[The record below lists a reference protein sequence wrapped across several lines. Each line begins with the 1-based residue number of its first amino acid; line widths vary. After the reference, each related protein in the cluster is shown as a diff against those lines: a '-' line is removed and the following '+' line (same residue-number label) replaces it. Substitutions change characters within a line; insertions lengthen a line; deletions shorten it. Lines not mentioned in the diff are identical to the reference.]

1 MERMGCLI
9 VFLRIVMNKLKRFIS
24 KLLKINEAAYY
35 SFNHKKTAV
44 IINDVDFGH
53 ILTGKQAIITG
64 GNSGI
69 GLAIAKKMIACG
81 AVVTIVGKNSE
92 KTKKVAED
100 LHCGYLVIDL
110 MNTREM
116 ITIIERFTQNRKI
129 DILVNSAGVI
139 DTEPWL
145 AKTPENFDLVIST
158 NLKAAY
164 FMSQTIA
171 NHMIKNKIKGHIL
184 NVSSSSSMRPSW
196 GPYQLSKRALN
207 GMTLGFAQKLA
218 PHGITVNGLA
228 PGVTMTPMASKFI
241 EDTDNLAYY
250 NPLRR
255 AETPEEI
262 ANLAVFLV
270 SNLGT
275 SIVGD
280 TVMITGG
287 SGILSDIY

>member
-1 MERMGCLI
+1 MAFIEK
-9 VFLRIVMNKLKRFIS
+9 FLEKIIRSRESAYYAKMNKKS
-24 KLLKINEAAYY
+24 
-35 SFNHKKTAV
+35 AV

-53 ILTGKQAIITG
+53 ILEGKEAIITG
-64 GNSGI
+64 GSSGI
-69 GLAIAKKMIACG
+69 GQAIAGKMIACG
-81 AVVTIVGKNSE
+81 AKVTIIGRNPKKTQEVAE
-92 KTKKVAED
+92 KLNCQYLLLDLTDTNQLIKKVSEYIED
-100 LHCGYLVIDL
+100 K
-110 MNTREM
+110 
-116 ITIIERFTQNRKI
+116 KI
-129 DILVNSAGVI
+129 DILVNSAGI
-139 DTEPWL
+139 LDEEKWL
-145 AKTPENFDLVIST
+145 EKTPENFDLVINT

-171 NHMIKNKIKGHIL
+171 KHMLKHNIQGHIL

-218 PHGITVNGLA
+218 PNGITVNALA
-228 PGVTMTPMASKFI
+228 PGVTMTPMASKFV
-241 EDTDNLAYY
+241 EDTENLAYY

-287 SGILSDIY
+287 SGILSDTF

>member
-1 MERMGCLI
+1 MS
-9 VFLRIVMNKLKRFIS
+9 FLKRFIS
-24 KLLKINEAAYY
+24 KILNINEAAYY
-35 SFNHKKTAV
+35 SINNKKSAV

-53 ILTGKQAIITG
+53 ILEGQEAIITG
-64 GNSGI
+64 GSSGI
-69 GLAIAKKMIACG
+69 GLAIAKKMIECG
-81 AVVTIVGKNSE
+81 ARVTIIGRNPE
-92 KTKKVAED
+92 KTKKVAEVNNCQYLLLD
-100 LHCGYLVIDL
+100 LTDA
-110 MNTREM
+110 NE
-116 ITIIERFTQNRKI
+116 IIKKVSEYIENKRI
-129 DILVNSAGVI
+129 SILVNSAGI
-139 DTEPWL
+139 LDKEKWL
-145 AKTPENFDLVIST
+145 GKTPESFDLVMNT

-171 NHMIKNKIKGHIL
+171 KHMLKHNIQGHIL

-218 PHGITVNGLA
+218 PKGITVNGLA
-228 PGVTMTPMASKFI
+228 PGVTMTPMASNFI

-287 SGILSDIY
+287 SGILSDLY

>member
-1 MERMGCLI
+1 MGY
-9 VFLRIVMNKLKRFIS
+9 FKRIVSNILG
-24 KLLKINEAAYY
+24 INEAAYY
-35 SFNHKKTAV
+35 SKNNKKTAV
-44 IINDVDFGH
+44 IIHDVEFGN
-53 ILTGKQAIITG
+53 IMEGKEALITG
-64 GNSGI
+64 GTSGI
-69 GLAIAKKMIACG
+69 GLAIAKKMISCG
-81 AVVTIVGKNSE
+81 AKVTILGRNPE
-92 KTKKVAED
+92 KAKKAAEEIHCDYLIADLTKTQE
-100 LHCGYLVIDL
+100 L
-110 MNTREM
+110 
-116 ITIIERFTQNRKI
+116 ITEVEQFIENRKI
-129 DILVNSAGVI
+129 DILVNSAGVL
-139 DTEPWL
+139 DMEPWL
-145 AKTPENFDLVIST
+145 KKTPEKFDLVINT

-171 NHMIKNKIKGHIL
+171 KHMIKHSIQGHIL

-218 PHGITVNGLA
+218 PYGITVNGLA
-228 PGVTMTPMASKFI
+228 PGVTMTPMASNFV
-241 EDTDNLAYY
+241 EDTENLAYY

-262 ANLAVFLV
+262 ANLAVFLL

-287 SGILSDIY
+287 SGILSDVY

>member
-1 MERMGCLI
+1 MGFFYKI
-9 VFLRIVMNKLKRFIS
+9 FEKFVKSREAVYYSKMNKKS
-24 KLLKINEAAYY
+24 
-35 SFNHKKTAV
+35 AV

-53 ILTGKQAIITG
+53 ILEGKHAIVTG

-69 GLAIAKKMIACG
+69 GQAIARKMMECG
-81 AVVTIVGKNSE
+81 AMVTIIGRNPE
-92 KTKKVAED
+92 KTQTVA
-100 LHCGYLVIDL
+100 
-110 MNTREM
+110 REM
-116 ITIIERFTQNRKI
+116 NCQYLLLDLTDTSEMIRIVSEYIEDKKI
-129 DILVNSAGVI
+129 DILVNSAGI
-139 DTEPWL
+139 LDNEKWL
-145 AKTPENFDLVIST
+145 EKTPDHFDKVINT

-164 FMSQTIA
+164 FMSQTLA
-171 NHMIKNKIKGHIL
+171 KHMLRHHIQGHIL

-207 GMTLGFAQKLA
+207 GMTLGFAQRLA
-218 PHGITVNGLA
+218 PHGITVNALA
-228 PGVTMTPMASKFI
+228 PGVTMTPMASSFI

-262 ANLAVFLV
+262 ANLAVFMV

-280 TVMITGG
+280 TVMMTGG
-287 SGILSDIY
+287 SGILSDEY

>member
-1 MERMGCLI
+1 MK
-9 VFLRIVMNKLKRFIS
+9 FWKRFIS
-24 KLLKINEAAYY
+24 KLLNVNEAVYY
-35 SFNHKKTAV
+35 SINQKKSAV
-44 IINDVDFGH
+44 IINDVGFGQ
-53 ILTGKQAIITG
+53 ILDGKQAIITG
-64 GNSGI
+64 GTSGI
-69 GLAIAKKMIACG
+69 GLAIAKKMVECG
-81 AVVTIVGKNSE
+81 AQVTIVGRNPE
-92 KTKKVAED
+92 KTKKVAEETNCRYLLLD
-100 LHCGYLVIDL
+100 LTDTNELIKSISDYIADK
-110 MNTREM
+110 
-116 ITIIERFTQNRKI
+116 KI
-129 DILVNSAGVI
+129 DILVNSAGI
-139 DTEPWL
+139 LDKEKWL
-145 AKTPENFDLVIST
+145 EKTPEGFDSVINT

-171 NHMIKNKIKGHIL
+171 KHMIKHNIQGHIL

-218 PHGITVNGLA
+218 PHGITVNALA
-228 PGVTMTPMASKFI
+228 PGVTMTPMASNFV
-241 EDTDNLAYY
+241 EDTENLAYY

-262 ANLAVFLV
+262 ANLAVFLA

>member
-1 MERMGCLI
+1 MGY
-9 VFLRIVMNKLKRFIS
+9 FKRIVSNILG
-24 KLLKINEAAYY
+24 INQAAYY
-35 SFNHKKTAV
+35 SKNNKKTAV
-44 IINDVDFGH
+44 IIHDVEFGN
-53 ILTGKQAIITG
+53 IMEGKEALITG
-64 GNSGI
+64 GTSGI

-81 AVVTIVGKNSE
+81 ARVTIIGRNPEKAKNAAE
-92 KTKKVAED
+92 EIHCDYLIADLTKTQE
-100 LHCGYLVIDL
+100 L
-110 MNTREM
+110 
-116 ITIIERFTQNRKI
+116 ITEVEQFIENRRI
-129 DILVNSAGVI
+129 DILVNSAGVL
-139 DTEPWL
+139 DMEPWL
-145 AKTPENFDLVIST
+145 KKTPENFDLVINT

-171 NHMIKNKIKGHIL
+171 KHMIKHNIQGHIL

-196 GPYQLSKRALN
+196 GPYQLSKRAMN

-228 PGVTMTPMASKFI
+228 PGVTMTPMASNFV
-241 EDTDNLAYY
+241 EDTENLAYY

-262 ANLAVFLV
+262 ANLAVFLL

-287 SGILSDIY
+287 SGILSDVY

>member
-1 MERMGCLI
+1 MS
-9 VFLRIVMNKLKRFIS
+9 FLKRFIS
-24 KLLKINEAAYY
+24 KILNINEAAYY
-35 SFNHKKTAV
+35 SINNKKSAV

-53 ILTGKQAIITG
+53 ILEGQEAIITG
-64 GNSGI
+64 GSSGI
-69 GLAIAKKMIACG
+69 GLAIAKKMIECG
-81 AVVTIVGKNSE
+81 ARVTIIGRNPE
-92 KTKKVAED
+92 KTKKVAEVNNCQYLLLD
-100 LHCGYLVIDL
+100 LTDANEIVKRVSEY
-110 MNTREM
+110 
-116 ITIIERFTQNRKI
+116 IENKRI
-129 DILVNSAGVI
+129 AILVNSAGI
-139 DTEPWL
+139 LDKEKWL
-145 AKTPENFDLVIST
+145 EKTPESFDLVMNT

-171 NHMIKNKIKGHIL
+171 KHMLKHNIQGHIL

-218 PHGITVNGLA
+218 PKGITVNGLA
-228 PGVTMTPMASKFI
+228 PGVTMTPMASNFI
-241 EDTDNLAYY
+241 EDTNNLAYY

-287 SGILSDIY
+287 SGILSDLY